1 MTYFDDKANEEKKR
15 KPRAFYGRERYFKK
29 YDKFEAD
36 LLNNLKVFDD
46 GKYAFD
52 NFIKSFT
59 VSENKGTDN
68 ILIVTFEHVIYYSQS
83 KKKLLFVIEPE
94 NINSIEKETIGMKII
109 YSANSQL
116 KDITLLIKNNER
128 VQEINNTV
136 NDIRYATLCRSL
148 QL

>member
-1 MTYFDDKANEEKKR
+1 M
-15 KPRAFYGRERYFKK
+15 
-29 YDKFEAD
+29 
-36 LLNNLKVFDD
+36 LNNLKVFDD